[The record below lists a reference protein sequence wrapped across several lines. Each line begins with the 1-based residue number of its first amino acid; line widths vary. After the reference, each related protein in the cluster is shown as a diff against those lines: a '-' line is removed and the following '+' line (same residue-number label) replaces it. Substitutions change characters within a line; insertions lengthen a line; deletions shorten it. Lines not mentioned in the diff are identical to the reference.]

1 MQYKLASYPHGIRVY
16 YDEHINGNWH
26 DAVLHATMTW
36 VGLCADG
43 FADPRFVG
51 FDLSDSVIYSMK
63 ENDLVSLIV
72 FSIDEISKVATIK
85 LGGTRYAYRKY
96 GHYKKLMSF
105 FESHIQSKGI
115 QYIES
120 IVSPEN
126 INMQKINGSRKPV
139 GMFMRKTL

>member
-1 MQYKLASYPHGIRVY
+1 MSNRVATYPYDMQVY
-16 YDEHINGNWH
+16 YDEHINGNRH
-26 DAVLHATMTW
+26 DAVLHATTTW
-36 VGLCADG
+36 ISLCANG

-85 LGGTRYAYRKY
+85 LGGTRYEYRKN
-96 GHYKKLMSF
+96 GHYKKLMAL

-115 QYIES
+115 RYIET

-126 INMQKINGSRKPV
+126 VNMQNINSTRKPV

>member
-1 MQYKLASYPHGIRVY
+1 MSNRVSTYPYGIHVY
-16 YDEHINGNWH
+16 YDEHINGNRH
-26 DAVLHATMTW
+26 DAVLHATTTW
-36 VGLCADG
+36 ISLCSNG

-72 FSIDEISKVATIK
+72 FSVDEVSKVATIK
-85 LGGTRYAYRKY
+85 LGGTRFEYRKK
-96 GHYKKLMSF
+96 GHYKKLMVC
-105 FESHIQSKGI
+105 FEIHIRSKGI
-115 QYIES
+115 RYIET

-126 INMQKINGSRKPV
+126 INMQNINSTRKPV